1 MIYKATGN
9 LPAIQILLGPA
20 KIENMVRY
28 LGVDIDALVLADYTE
43 VKNSLSRTG
52 QCRSCIIE
60 WCRPWDGYA
69 PSLQSSKSVAAS
81 AERDFP
87 ASVCSSLCAL
97 VRSSAAYPG
106 NPEAPIRAAH
116 VDRGLELEADYFH
129 KAKLIG
135 PSLERTAATI

>member
-69 PSLQSSKSVAAS
+69 PSPSVIE
-81 AERDFP
+81 ER
-87 ASVCSSLCAL
+87 
-97 VRSSAAYPG
+97 
-106 NPEAPIRAAH
+106 
-116 VDRGLELEADYFH
+116 RGL
-129 KAKLIG
+129 G
-135 PSLERTAATI
+135 